1 MPFKKPLVLL
11 VDDDGPLRK
20 YLGTLLAGAGY
31 EVLPVECGEEA
42 LKEIE
47 THPPAAVV
55 LDLGLPDIDGQLLL
69 VKLRERS
76 ETPIVVLSARDDPA
90 EKIAALDHGADD
102 YLTKPFSSGELLARI
117 RLALRHHAQANSA
130 DKSPIFEFGDLRVDL
145 FAHRVFV
152 EGQEVH
158 LTPIEFKV
166 LALFVRHAGKVL
178 QHRFLLN
185 EVWGPAGP
193 QQAQNVRVLIAG
205 LRRKIESDPARP
217 RHLLTEQ
224 GIGYRLMPC
233 EEEPTQICEP
243 PSASNG

>member
-1 MPFKKPLVLL
+1 MPFKKPLILL

-31 EVLPVECGEEA
+31 EVLPAENGEQA
-42 LKEIE
+42 L
-47 THPPAAVV
+47 TQVASQVPAAVV
-55 LDLGLPDIDGQLLL
+55 LDLGLPDIDGQQLLL
-69 VKLRERS
+69 KLREQLES
-76 ETPIVVLSARDDPA
+76 PIVVLSARDEPA

-117 RLALRHHAQANSA
+117 RLALRHHAQANPVE
-130 DKSPIFEFGDLRVDL
+130 KSPIFEFGDLRVDL

-152 EGQEVH
+152 AGNEVH

-166 LALFVRHAGKVL
+166 MALFVRHAGKVL

-185 EVWGPAGP
+185 EIWGPVGP
-193 QQAQNVRVLIAG
+193 QQPQNVRVLIAG

-233 EEEPTQICEP
+233 EAEPVQICEP
-243 PSASNG
+243 PSTSH

>member
-1 MPFKKPLVLL
+1 MPFAKPLILL
-11 VDDDGPLRK
+11 VDDDAPLRK

-31 EVLPVECGEEA
+31 EVLPAENGEQA
-42 LKEIE
+42 LKEME
-47 THPPAAVV
+47 THTAAAVV
-55 LDLGLPDIDGQLLL
+55 LDLGLPDIDGQQLL
-69 VKLRERS
+69 VKLRERL

-117 RLALRHHAQANSA
+117 RLALRHHAQANPA
-130 DKSPIFEFGDLRVDL
+130 DKSPILAFGGLRVDL

-152 EGQEVH
+152 EGREIH

-178 QHRFLLN
+178 HHRFLLN
-185 EVWGPAGP
+185 EVWGPAAP

-205 LRRKIESDPARP
+205 LRRKIETDPARP

-233 EEEPTQICEP
+233 EADPAQNADQ
-243 PSASNG
+243 PSAAR